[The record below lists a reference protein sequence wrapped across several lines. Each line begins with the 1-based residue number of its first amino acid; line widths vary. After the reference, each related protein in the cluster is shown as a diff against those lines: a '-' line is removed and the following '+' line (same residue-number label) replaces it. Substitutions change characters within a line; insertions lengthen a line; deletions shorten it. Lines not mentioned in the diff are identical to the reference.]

1 MSGKYDDMLSL
12 PHPTSRKHP
21 RMSATDRAAQFSPFA
36 ALTGY
41 EETIEETGRLT
52 EQPVELWEDAR
63 MELDR
68 RQQFLLENTHLAP
81 EIAVR
86 YFQPDSKKKGG
97 AYVTV
102 RGRLKS
108 VDSVKRILQLQNGT
122 QIPLDAITDLDSSLF
137 IGEDPSRL
145 MNDE

>member
-1 MSGKYDDMLSL
+1 MSGKYDDILSL

-21 RMSATDRAAQFSPFA
+21 RMSAIDRAAQFSPFA

-68 RQQFLLENTHLAP
+68 RQQILLDNAALSP
-81 EIAVR
+81 EVTVR
-86 YFQPDSKKKGG
+86 YFCPDSRKEGG

-102 RGRLKS
+102 SGRLKS
-108 VDSVKRILQLQNGT
+108 VDSVNRVLHLQNGIG
-122 QIPLDAITDLDSSLF
+122 IPLSVIVELDSPLF
-137 IGEDPSRL
+137 DV
-145 MNDE
+145 

>member
-12 PHPTSRKHP
+12 PHPTSRKYP
-21 RMSATDRAAQFSPFA
+21 RMSAMDRAAQFSPFA

-63 MELDR
+63 IELDL
-68 RQQFLLENTHLAP
+68 RQQFLLEQAHRFP

-86 YFQPDSKKKGG
+86 YFCPDS
-97 AYVTV
+97 
-102 RGRLKS
+102 R
-108 VDSVKRILQLQNGT
+108 
-122 QIPLDAITDLDSSLF
+122 
-137 IGEDPSRL
+137 
-145 MNDE
+145 

>member
-12 PHPTSRKHP
+12 PHPTSRKYP
-21 RMSATDRAAQFSPFA
+21 RMSAMDRAAQFSPFA

-63 MELDR
+63 IELDR
-68 RQQFLLENTHLAP
+68 RQQFLLDHSHQSP

-86 YFQPDSKKKGG
+86 YFCPDSRKEGG
-97 AYVTV
+97 SYVTA
-102 RGRLKS
+102 RGILKT
-108 VDSVKRILQLQNGT
+108 VDPISQTMQLQDGT
-122 QIPLDAITDLDSSLF
+122 KIPLDAITNLESTLF
-137 IGEDPSRL
+137 
-145 MNDE
+145 DETNL

>member
-1 MSGKYDDMLSL
+1 MNGKYDDIISL

-21 RMSATDRAAQFSPFA
+21 RMSAIDRAAQFSPFA

-41 EETIEETGRLT
+41 EDTIEETGRLT

-68 RQQFLLENTHLAP
+68 RQQILLENVALSP
-81 EIAVR
+81 EISVR
-86 YFQPDSKKKGG
+86 YFSPDRKKDGG

-102 RGRLKS
+102 SGRLKS
-108 VDSVKRILQLQNGT
+108 VDPLTRVLQLQNGT
-122 QIPLDAITDLDSSLF
+122 HIPLDDIVTLESPLF
-137 IGEDPSRL
+137 AGDDPSFP
-145 MNDE
+145 

>member
-1 MSGKYDDMLSL
+1 MSGKYDDILSL

-21 RMSATDRAAQFSPFA
+21 RMSAIDRAAQFSPFA

-68 RQQFLLENTHLAP
+68 RQQILLDNAALSP
-81 EIAVR
+81 EVTVR
-86 YFQPDSKKKGG
+86 YFCLDSRKEGG
-97 AYVTV
+97 TYVTV
-102 RGRLKS
+102 SGRLKS
-108 VDSVKRILQLQNGT
+108 VDSVNRVLQLQNGIG
-122 QIPLDAITDLDSSLF
+122 IPLSVIVELDSPLF
-137 IGEDPSRL
+137 DV
-145 MNDE
+145 